1 MDEQFD
7 NVNIFP
13 TSTGSRITLPQI
25 SKQLEGPLCCNLS
38 FPSVCITLE
47 VRSQPAVSISTP
59 RCIDN
64 ETHLAN
70 SSAVNLTC
78 SISFFHPNTTDGGF
92 MELLVNN
99 NSTLAYDSNP
109 VTSRSTDSGG
119 RDVFTTNYT
128 LISYEV
134 PINEKSFLRC
144 RWSFSLGTQYSSE
157 TLPYSGTCSAESA
170 TSAIPISATDRLN
183 STTSQFTPNEV
194 DTMIITGIAVSLV
207 FPVILLVV
215 AFLLFKF
222 RTTQSKRRRGRN
234 TLESNKAS
242 SYRGNNSETEIFDD
256 LNDLA
261 ERTEEIKQTVNRIE
275 HKIDKSARH
284 DQRAEAAETAV

>member
-1 MDEQFD
+1 MSPFQ
-7 NVNIFP
+7 
-13 TSTGSRITLPQI
+13 
-25 SKQLEGPLCCNLS
+25 
-38 FPSVCITLE
+38 
-47 VRSQPAVSISTP
+47 
-59 RCIDN
+59 
-64 ETHLAN
+64 
-70 SSAVNLTC
+70 
-78 SISFFHPNTTDGGF
+78 PNTTVGGF

-109 VTSRSTDSGG
+109 VTSRSIDSGG

-183 STTSQFTPNEV
+183 FTTPQLMPGED
-194 DTMIITGIAVSLV
+194 DTVITIGIAVGLV
-207 FPVILLVV
+207 PLVILLLVV

-222 RTTQSKRRRGRN
+222 STTQSRRRRGRN